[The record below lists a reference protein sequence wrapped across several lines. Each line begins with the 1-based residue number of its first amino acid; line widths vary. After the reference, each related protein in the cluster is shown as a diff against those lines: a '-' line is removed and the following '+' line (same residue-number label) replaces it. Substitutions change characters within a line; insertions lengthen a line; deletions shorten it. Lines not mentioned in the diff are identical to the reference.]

1 MPTSDPDW
9 SILASENERL
19 VDSRATQVPPRPAP
33 SAPVPAP
40 APRLLWRRR
49 ATPGAAAKSA
59 ATPEAAE
66 ATTAR
71 AAAGFWHGSPDVGSA
86 RKFHDH
92 GRITHI
98 RG

>member
-33 SAPVPAP
+33 SAPMPDP

-49 ATPGAAAKSA
+49 ATLGATAETV
-59 ATPEAAE
+59 ATPEA
-66 ATTAR
+66 TTGR
-71 AAAGFWHGSPDVGSA
+71 AAGRRASAGLVSRQAGQ
-86 RKFHDH
+86 
-92 GRITHI
+92 
-98 RG
+98 